1 MKQALFSI
9 AALLFLVGSASSQTA
24 DEIIAKYVKA
34 VGGADKMA
42 AMTTLRRT
50 GKFIGGGGFEAQ
62 LVQENKRPNKVREDF
77 IIMGM
82 TGITAYD
89 GSNGWKIQPF
99 GGKKDPE
106 ALGEEEMKG
115 IVEDADFDGPIIDY
129 KAKGNTVEY
138 VGMEPVEGTDAYK
151 LKVTLKNGDVFYY
164 YFDTDYY
171 VPIKIDTK
179 RLVRGEE
186 IEYETSIGDYK
197 EVNGVYMPFYNET
210 NLKGSQDKQ
219 KTQYEVIEANV
230 PIQDSLFQ
238 EPAVTS
244 KPAGH

>member
-9 AALLFLVGSASSQTA
+9 AALLFFVGSASSQTA

-50 GKFIGGGGFEAQ
+50 GKFIGGGGFEAKV
-62 LVQENKRPNKVREDF
+62 VQENKRPNKVREDF

-115 IVEDADFDGPIIDY
+115 IVEDADFDGPFIDY

-138 VGMEPVEGTDAYK
+138 MGMEPVEGTDAYK
-151 LKVTLKNGDVFYY
+151 LKVTLKNGDVFFY

-179 RLVRGEE
+179 RLIRGEE

-197 EVNGVYMPFYNET
+197 EVSGVYMPFYNES

-219 KTQYEVIEANV
+219 KTQYDVIEANV
-230 PIQDSLFQ
+230 AVSDSLFQ
-238 EPAVTS
+238 EPAVAS

>member
-1 MKQALFSI
+1 MRKALCNF
-9 AALLFLVGSASSQTA
+9 AALLFFAGSATSQTA
-24 DEIIAKYVKA
+24 DDIIAKYVKA

-50 GKFIGGGGFEAQ
+50 GKFIGGGGFEAGV
-62 LVQENKRPNKVREDF
+62 VQENKRPNKVREDF

-89 GSNGWKIQPF
+89 GSNGWKLQPF

-106 ALGEEEMKG
+106 ALGEDEMKAV
-115 IVEDADFDGPIIDY
+115 VEDADFDGPIIDY

-138 VGMEPVEGTDAYK
+138 EGMEPVEGTDAYK

-197 EVNGVYMPFYNET
+197 EVNGVYMPFYVESNM
-210 NLKGSQDKQ
+210 KGSQDKQ
-219 KTQYEVIEANV
+219 KTQYDLIEANV
-230 PIQDSLFQ
+230 PIDDSLFVQ
-238 EPAVTS
+238 PAVTP